1 MVLISF
7 FSEIGS
13 ELANSFLGSQ
23 DDFRDFLGEEVQHN
37 FTFPRLTIEILQS
50 VANSLK
56 PKRSCGPDKISSALL
71 KDIFPYIVVPLCHV
85 FNLSL
90 QTGFIPIE
98 FKIAKVIPIYKSGD
112 AHSFTNYR
120 PISLLSS
127 LSKLLEKVVAR
138 QVMRYLNA
146 NNILYCHQ
154 YGFRKGHS
162 TTFPVIHFLNNI
174 YRASN
179 SPEPEYTIGIFLD
192 LKKAFDTVNHKILLC
207 KLKHYGFRG
216 LAYNWFKNYL
226 TGRTQYVCING
237 VDSDMQ
243 DLCCGIPQGSVLG
256 PLLFILYIND
266 LHKATTLFTYLF
278 ADDTSFQMSAPSLNN
293 LIALTN
299 EELRKIASWFSANK
313 LTVSIS
319 KTKYMIFMPRNNM
332 NLPADGINIVIG
344 EEPIER
350 IGSDMPNK
358 YFKFLGHFL
367 DDKLNWEFH
376 IRNIQSKVSAGNFA
390 LARVKNILPIN
401 IKYMLYNSL
410 IKSHLEYG
418 IVTWGGASQG
428 KLNKLLNIQ
437 KKAIRH
443 VSGRSRL
450 SHCDPLFHA
459 LQVLKVK
466 DLYRYNCALF
476 MYKYKNN
483 LLPESF
489 NNMFTPFNDPNRT
502 LGYKIPRSST
512 SSLKQFPLPSL
523 PRIWNAEPLDIK
535 SAKSSN
541 VFKIKLQSYI
551 IEEYPTEVRCN
562 RAACREC
569 RV

>member
-1 MVLISF
+1 
-7 FSEIGS
+7 
-13 ELANSFLGSQ
+13 
-23 DDFRDFLGEEVQHN
+23 
-37 FTFPRLTIEILQS
+37 
-50 VANSLK
+50 
-56 PKRSCGPDKISSALL
+56 
-71 KDIFPYIVVPLCHV
+71 
-85 FNLSL
+85 
-90 QTGFIPIE
+90 
-98 FKIAKVIPIYKSGD
+98 
-112 AHSFTNYR
+112 
-120 PISLLSS
+120 
-127 LSKLLEKVVAR
+127 
-138 QVMRYLNA
+138 
-146 NNILYCHQ
+146 
-154 YGFRKGHS
+154 
-162 TTFPVIHFLNNI
+162 
-174 YRASN
+174 
-179 SPEPEYTIGIFLD
+179 
-192 LKKAFDTVNHKILLC
+192 
-207 KLKHYGFRG
+207 
-216 LAYNWFKNYL
+216 
-226 TGRTQYVCING
+226 
-237 VDSDMQ
+237 
-243 DLCCGIPQGSVLG
+243 
-256 PLLFILYIND
+256 
-266 LHKATTLFTYLF
+266 
-278 ADDTSFQMSAPSLNN
+278 
-293 LIALTN
+293 
-299 EELRKIASWFSANK
+299 
-313 LTVSIS
+313 
-319 KTKYMIFMPRNNM
+319 MPRNNM

-376 IRNIQSKVSAGNFA
+376 IRNIQSKISAGNFA